1 MFVNKTLLTRHH
13 IQMPDNRWTWQD
25 FYDISRQ
32 ITTDTDGDGK
42 PDAYGSYAYN
52 WKDAALSNNVQLFSE
67 NHQQAY
73 FNTPQLKSTLSFL
86 IKLRELNQGYEVSAK
101 DFDLGRVA
109 FRPLTFAE
117 YRTYQPYPWR
127 IKKYSAFDWDVV
139 SFPVGPEGKAIAN
152 IYTMR
157 MGISP
162 RTRHP
167 ELAWK
172 LLKTFSYRPEI
183 QLHVLDMSQG
193 LPARGD
199 ILSTPE
205 AEQLFNQTMRDDG
218 NHIALSV
225 INSIMSSTMPE
236 TNFLKYTGAILQ
248 ADTCI
253 QKIISGT
260 LPMDAALNQLQADI
274 NAYLLQ

>member
-1 MFVNKTLLTRHH
+1 M
-13 IQMPDNRWTWQD
+13 
-25 FYDISRQ
+25 
-32 ITTDTDGDGK
+32 
-42 PDAYGSYAYN
+42 
-52 WKDAALSNNVQLFSE
+52 
-67 NHQQAY
+67 
-73 FNTPQLKSTLSFL
+73 
-86 IKLRELNQGYEVSAK
+86 
-101 DFDLGRVA
+101 
-109 FRPLTFAE
+109 
-117 YRTYQPYPWR
+117 
-127 IKKYSAFDWDVV
+127 V
-139 SFPVGPEGKAIAN
+139 SFPVGPEGTAIAN

-162 RTRHP
+162 RTMHP